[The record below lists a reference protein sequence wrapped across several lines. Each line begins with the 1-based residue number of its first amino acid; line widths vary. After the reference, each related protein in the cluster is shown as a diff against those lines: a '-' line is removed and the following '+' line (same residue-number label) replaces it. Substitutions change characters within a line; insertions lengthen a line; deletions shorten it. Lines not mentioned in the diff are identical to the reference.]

1 MSYKTP
7 QEYPYPC
14 PLCGAPNQVSE
25 KDGDSFDICEI
36 CGWED
41 DNYQIRHPDETGANN
56 LTFSEARKLWAEGKT
71 LFPNH
76 PNPRAKD

>member
-1 MSYKTP
+1 MRYKTLE
-7 QEYPYPC
+7 EYPYPC
-14 PLCGAPNQVSE
+14 PLCGAPHQVSE

-41 DNYQIRHPDETGANN
+41 DGYQISHPDETGANN
-56 LTFSEARKLWAEGKT
+56 LTFSEAKKCGKN

-76 PNPRAKD
+76 PNSNAKQ